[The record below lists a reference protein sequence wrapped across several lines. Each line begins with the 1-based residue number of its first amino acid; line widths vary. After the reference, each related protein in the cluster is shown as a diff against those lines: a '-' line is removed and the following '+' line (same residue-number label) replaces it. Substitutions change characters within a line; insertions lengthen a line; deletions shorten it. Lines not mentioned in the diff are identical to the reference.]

1 MAPPGEPRTAP
12 KPEPIGSMAFVSLAT
27 ICVLCGLFILWRRT
41 DKLRKAV
48 AQRLNLKSLSG
59 SEGRIRLSEDEGPSA
74 AEFLGDG
81 DDDDDDNLHLSHS
94 DTDTL
99 TEQMKRA
106 TRAWREPNITPLY
119 SEQNATASTAPPASS
134 DNVIRL

>member
-1 MAPPGEPRTAP
+1 L
-12 KPEPIGSMAFVSLAT
+12 ISIVAT
-27 ICVLCGLFILWRRT
+27 SRRN
-41 DKLRKAV
+41 KAKCRPSELEYLHDF
-48 AQRLNLKSLSG
+48 RLNLKSLSG

-81 DDDDDDNLHLSHS
+81 DDYDDDNLHLSHS

-99 TEQMKRA
+99 SEQMKRA

-119 SEQNATASTAPPASS
+119 SKQNATTPTAPPASG